1 MKNRKDSIR
10 MVILS
15 LPMALL
21 FFFPLQAWSQDFPTK
36 PITIYCGFEAG
47 ATTDVSI
54 RGLATQLEKILGVSV
69 VVENKVGGAASVAA
83 ALIATKPPDGYML
96 SVLDTILLTARP
108 HLIPVAFDPLKDFT
122 FLGQY
127 GETNAGICVLSDS
140 PFKTI
145 DDFIKYAK
153 EHPGRLSYGS
163 AGTYSRGHIGME
175 IFAQCK
181 GLTFKHV
188 PFTGGAPAN
197 TALLGKHVDFVAGV
211 GQHLQYVRQ
220 GIFRMLMVY
229 SSEIRDPNYPNIPMA
244 QDLGCQDIPPQGLYL
259 GGPKGIPE
267 AIQKKLG
274 DAFKRA
280 ADMPEFKKVLENQY
294 ILYRFK
300 DGRQLEK
307 DLPSYNELFKTM
319 LQKIGAKKAG
329 S

>member
-1 MKNRKDSIR
+1 MRSEKNSIR
-10 MVILS
+10 RAILA

-21 FFFPLQAWSQDFPTK
+21 LFFPFQALSQDFPTK

-69 VVENKVGGAASVAA
+69 VVENKDGGAASVAA

-220 GIFRMLMVY
+220 EAFRLLMVF
-229 SSEIRDPNYPNIPMA
+229 SAEKRDPHFPDIPMLK
-244 QDLGCQDIPPQGLYL
+244 DLGCEDIPLSTHGVL
-259 GGPKGIPE
+259 GPAGISD
-267 AIQKKLG
+267 AISKKLG
-274 DAFKRA
+274 EAFKKA
-280 ADMPEFKKVLENQY
+280 IDTPEFRKTLEKFY
-294 ILYRFK
+294 LIYSYK
-300 DGRQLEK
+300 DGDQLEK
-307 DLPSYNELFKTM
+307 DLASQYEWYKTF
-319 LQKIGAKKAG
+319 LSKLGVKKAG
-329 S
+329 